1 MDLNTFIRDYDREG
15 MVVLLE
21 GKRDVLPEDA
31 EKLVMLG
38 HRLAAGTRHIL
49 FRSGNASGS
58 DAFFA
63 QGVVSVDPNRFQVV
77 VPYDRH
83 RTSSNQAGQTVSLDG
98 IDLASEPEVVYESRQ
113 HRKTAAL
120 VDKYVAGQRDRFAIK
135 AAYILRDTVKVLG
148 AAGISPAGFAI
159 FYDDL
164 SNPEQG
170 GTGHTM
176 QVCKRNHVPMIDQ
189 RVWFDWVR

>member
-1 MDLNTFIRDYDREG
+1 MELIDFISTYDRPG

-21 GKRDVLPEDA
+21 GKRVVLPADV
-31 EKLVMLG
+31 EKLVTLG
-38 HRLAAGTRHIL
+38 RRLTEASRHML
-49 FRSGNASGS
+49 FRSGNASGA

-63 QGVVSVDPNRFQVV
+63 QGVVSVDASRFQAV
-77 VPYDRH
+77 VPYDGH
-83 RTSSNQAGQTVSLDG
+83 RTANNHAGQTVSLDG
-98 IDLASEPEVVYESRQ
+98 IDLASEPDVVYESRQ

-148 AAGISPAGFAI
+148 AAGLPAAGFAI

-164 SNPEQG
+164 SDPGQG

-176 QVCKRNHVPMIDQ
+176 QVCRRNNVPLIDQ
-189 RVWFDWVR
+189 GVWFEWVR